1 MRYKDQSRKK
11 AKGETFTPIALANF
25 VAERLL
31 SIKNAK
37 DQKLRILEPSV
48 GDGSLLIALIKKLKL
63 NLDNVSV
70 IAYDIN
76 EDSLNKA
83 KNNLFNSFPTI
94 NAKFEKKDFLEEVFI
109 PHLQGNKLSI
119 EKFDLIIA
127 NPPYV
132 RTQALNENF
141 VKRLAEKLNLKE
153 EYSSENENIYGSET
167 TKWYRLGGFN
177 ATMLHHYIT
186 TISSAKGGLLI
197 RPSVY
202 LAYPHKIDDEP
213 KFKLCDSFDIV
224 MDCVYS
230 NEEPLTFTTGLDDK
244 IVKQIMNKSTMKKAL
259 EILSEKPKKSRQYW
273 SRKMVKYEKFFEHDE
288 KYDLVKLAKYL
299 NEIVYD
305 LLDKDN
311 AGIYSTK
318 LVFKQFVVQFYQL
331 YAIHHKITYAQSLL
345 KILDILK
352 LTGNKTIEDIEYPVE
367 PAEVFN
373 KQ

>member
-1 MRYKDQSRKK
+1 MKVLKFKINTKRTKVRPNVKNIPKSLLKKMFDMKEYESQFKDYTK
-11 AKGETFTPIALANF
+11 AKKLTFKF
-25 VAERLL
+25 VLDERNKT
-31 SIKNAK
+31 IRCI
-37 DQKLRILEPSV
+37 DQYSPYWHGI
-48 GDGSLLIALIKKLKL
+48 
-63 NLDNVSV
+63 
-70 IAYDIN
+70 
-76 EDSLNKA
+76 
-83 KNNLFNSFPTI
+83 FNT
-94 NAKFEKKDFLEEVFI
+94 
-109 PHLQGNKLSI
+109 
-119 EKFDLIIA
+119 
-127 NPPYV
+127 
-132 RTQALNENF
+132 
-141 VKRLAEKLNLKE
+141 EKLNLKE

-230 NEEPLTFTTGLDDK
+230 KEEPLTFTTGLDDK

-367 PAEVFN
+367 PAEALN
-373 KQ
+373 KH